1 MARFSTAL
9 ARRSPRK
16 RLIRGLRFRLAAGY
30 LVFFTLLLLGLGLV
44 FRQMLLNIARDQ
56 ANELLT
62 EEWAAIKGYMRI
74 ENLRPVWYY
83 DYADPEEALI
93 VDRLKN
99 NYLIADSNGVAIEW
113 MPFFTSLGLD
123 KPDQIRAR
131 LKQLEQ
137 NQQPLVELLYTDKGV
152 PYLIRSGIMPDE
164 RHRNYYIAIG
174 RTLADGMRTVNQFTW
189 RYVALIPLL
198 VLFCAVLG
206 WILAGRALDPL
217 KSVAHAAQRITSSS
231 LSMRIPARGAGDELD
246 YLIVAFNRMI
256 ERLNQSFEQMRQFS
270 TDVSHELRTPL
281 TAIRGQLEVAL
292 FTAKTTEQYQDAMVN
307 ALQDVE
313 KLSNIVR
320 ALLLLSQAESGQL
333 VLQMGP
339 LDLSKLVEEVA
350 DQFQIPAEAAQLTLT
365 CDVMRDCVIRGDKT
379 QIERLLS
386 NLLSNA
392 LKYTPPGGKVRIGLE
407 CQAKGSFGEIG
418 DGTERGM
425 AVLSVED
432 TGIGIP
438 AAQLPH
444 IFDRFYRVRP
454 SQSNQIQGLGLGLSF
469 VSWIVKV
476 HGGKVEVDSTVGEG
490 ARFIV
495 SLPLYQ
501 ELPSTSSELE
511 TVPQEREGA

>member
-9 ARRSPRK
+9 ARLSPRK
-16 RLIRGLRFRLAAGY
+16 RLIRGLRFRLAASY
-30 LVFFTLLLLGLGLV
+30 LLFFTLLLLGLGLL
-44 FRQMLLNIARDQ
+44 FRQMLVNIAKDQ
-56 ANELLT
+56 ANELLN
-62 EEWAAIKGYMRI
+62 EEWAAIKGYLRI
-74 ENLRPVWYY
+74 EHLYPLWYY

-99 NYLIADSNGVAIEW
+99 NYLIADSNGIAIQW
-113 MPFFTSLGLD
+113 APFFSSLKLTQ
-123 KPDQIRAR
+123 PDQIRTR

-137 NQQPLVELLYTDKGV
+137 TQQPLIELLYTDNGV
-152 PYLIRSGIMPDE
+152 PYLVRSGIMPDE
-164 RHRNYYIAIG
+164 HRRNYYIAIG
-174 RTLADGMRTVNQFTW
+174 RSLADGMRTVNQFTW
-189 RYVALIPLL
+189 RYVALMPLL
-198 VLFCAVLG
+198 VLLCAILG
-206 WILAGRALDPL
+206 WMLAGRALDPL
-217 KSVAHAAQRITSSS
+217 KSVAHAAQRITSSN
-231 LSMRIPARGAGDELD
+231 LSTRIPARGAGDELD

-292 FTAKTTEQYQDAMVN
+292 FTAKTPEQYQDAMVN

-339 LDLSKLVEEVA
+339 LDLSRLVEEVA

-365 CDVMRDCVIRGDKT
+365 CDVARDCIIRGDKT

-392 LKYTPPGGKVRIGLE
+392 LKYTPAGGKVHITVACERQRSLDEG
-407 CQAKGSFGEIG
+407 GN
-418 DGTERGM
+418 GTDRRPGT

-438 AAQLPH
+438 ADQLPH

-454 SQSNQIQGLGLGLSF
+454 SQSNPIQGLGLGLSF
-469 VSWIVKV
+469 VSWIVKA
-476 HGGKVEVDSTVGEG
+476 HGGRIEVDSTVGVG
-490 ARFIV
+490 TRVTV
-495 SLPLYQ
+495 SLPLDQ
-501 ELPSTSSELE
+501 ESPARPELE
-511 TVPQEREGA
+511 AVPQEKS

>member
-9 ARRSPRK
+9 ARLTPRK
-16 RLIRGLRFRLAAGY
+16 RLIRGLRFRLAASY
-30 LVFFTLLLLGLGLV
+30 LLFFTLLLLGLGLL
-44 FRQMLLNIARDQ
+44 FRQMLVNIAKEQ
-56 ANELLT
+56 ANELLN
-62 EEWAAIKGYMRI
+62 EEWAAIKGYLRI
-74 ENLRPVWYY
+74 EHLRALWYY

-93 VDRLKN
+93 VDRLKS
-99 NYLIADSNGVAIEW
+99 NYLIADENGVVLERA
-113 MPFFTSLGLD
+113 PFYTSLKLD
-123 KPDQIRAR
+123 QADEIRAR
-131 LKQLEQ
+131 LKLLEQ
-137 NQQPLVELLYTDKGV
+137 TQQPLIEMMYTDKGV

-164 RHRNYYIAIG
+164 HRRVYYIAIA
-174 RTLADGMRTVNQFTW
+174 RSLAEGMRTVNQFTW
-189 RYVALIPLL
+189 RYVALMPLL

-206 WILAGRALDPL
+206 WMLAGRALDPL
-217 KSVAHAAQRITSSS
+217 KSVAHAAQRITSSN
-231 LSMRIPARGAGDELD
+231 LSTRIPTRGAGDELD

-292 FTAKTTEQYQDAMVN
+292 FTAKTPEQYQDAMVN

-339 LDLSKLVEEVA
+339 LDLSRLVEEVA

-365 CDVMRDCVIRGDKT
+365 AKVARDCIIRGDKT

-392 LKYTPPGGKVRIGLE
+392 LKYTPAGGRVHITVACERNRSLDEG
-407 CQAKGSFGEIG
+407 GN
-418 DGTERGM
+418 GTARGPGM
-425 AVLSVED
+425 AMLSVED

-438 AAQLPH
+438 ADQLPH

-454 SQSNQIQGLGLGLSF
+454 SQSNPIQGLGLGLSF
-469 VSWIVKV
+469 VSWIVKA
-476 HGGKVEVDSTVGEG
+476 HGGRIEVESTVGVG
-490 ARFIV
+490 TRFTV

-501 ELPSTSSELE
+501 ESPARPALE
-511 TVPQEREGA
+511 AVPQEKS